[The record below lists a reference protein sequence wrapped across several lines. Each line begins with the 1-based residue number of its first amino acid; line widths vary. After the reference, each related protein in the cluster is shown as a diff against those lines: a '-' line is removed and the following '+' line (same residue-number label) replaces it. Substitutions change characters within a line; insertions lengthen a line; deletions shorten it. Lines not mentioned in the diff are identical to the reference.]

1 MGAII
6 KREIGAYFS
15 SPIAYVVIAV
25 FFFFSGWYFRVMLE
39 NDSSS
44 LTYLVIGPMFVI
56 VLFVLPILTMR
67 LLSEEK
73 RQKTDQALLTAPVSI
88 WRIVFGKF
96 IAAEIIFLCC
106 MAIFVPMTIVIAFFT
121 APTWGIIFCNI
132 IGMILLGSSLISI
145 GVFISSLTESQV
157 VAAVV
162 GIAVGM
168 LIYMLDTI
176 NSGIQIDFLKSIIS
190 SVSFMTRYTN
200 FTSGM
205 MNLADIVFYLSV
217 TGLFLFFTTR
227 VIDRKRWS

>member
-67 LLSEEK
+67 RLSEEK
-73 RQKTDQALLTAPVSI
+73 RQKTDQALLTAP
-88 WRIVFGKF
+88 
-96 IAAEIIFLCC
+96 EIIFLCC

-132 IGMILLGSSLISI
+132 VGMILLGSSLIAI

>member
-1 MGAII
+1 
-6 KREIGAYFS
+6 
-15 SPIAYVVIAV
+15 
-25 FFFFSGWYFRVMLE
+25 
-39 NDSSS
+39 
-44 LTYLVIGPMFVI
+44 
-56 VLFVLPILTMR
+56 
-67 LLSEEK
+67 
-73 RQKTDQALLTAPVSI
+73 
-88 WRIVFGKF
+88 
-96 IAAEIIFLCC
+96 